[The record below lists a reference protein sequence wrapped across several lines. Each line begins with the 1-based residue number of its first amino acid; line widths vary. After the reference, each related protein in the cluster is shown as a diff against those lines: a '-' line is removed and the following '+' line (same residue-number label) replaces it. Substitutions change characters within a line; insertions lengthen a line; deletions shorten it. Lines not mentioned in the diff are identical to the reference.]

1 MMLEE
6 KFETRVK
13 LIRDGINISNVSNR
27 FEYGNK
33 KYNKQ
38 KIEREG
44 DNLDV
49 PKHVSLRNLRIK
61 LHKENFSMI

>member
-1 MMLEE
+1 MNEI
-6 KFETRVK
+6 KK
-13 LIRDGINISNVSNR
+13 DIINRKSR
-27 FEYGNK
+27 
-33 KYNKQ
+33 
-38 KIEREG
+38 ERER

>member
-6 KFETRVK
+6 KFETRVR

-33 KYNKQ
+33 KYNK
-38 KIEREG
+38 
-44 DNLDV
+44 
-49 PKHVSLRNLRIK
+49 
-61 LHKENFSMI
+61 